1 MNQLLASMSIS
12 RRLYGLVALSICA
25 VAGVAAM
32 ALSSQWDTLRAGR
45 QAELNL
51 LTEAA
56 SSVIERYHG
65 LSVAK
70 KMPEDEAKAAAL
82 SEVSAMRFDHGNYI
96 FVLDSRNINVAHP
109 DQAMI
114 GTDRGKTAD
123 SVGFNYTADVV
134 PRALRDGVAT
144 VIYHFPRPGETK
156 PLSKLSVYRSY
167 QPWGWMIASGAY
179 IDDIEEQFRSVAWH
193 IALQGVAALMVLLFA
208 STLVIRSISGPLRSL
223 RASMSG
229 LQGGDVTSEV
239 PYVTFTSEIGAI
251 ARAVDA
257 FKTAAIEKLRIEAVS
272 AELARETDLSRQR
285 EADAAAAS
293 ALAQSTVVSGLAAG
307 LKLLADGDLS
317 YRISKPFALQY
328 ESLRADFNAASTQLS
343 ATLQAVIHNAST
355 IRLGTDEIASAAD
368 DLSRRTEQQAASLE
382 QTAAALDQITAI
394 IKKTS
399 EGAGHAK
406 EVVGTARS
414 DAQNS
419 SIVVSQAVEA
429 MSGIEASAQQIS
441 RIIGV
446 IDEIAFQTNLLALNA
461 GVEAARVGD
470 SGRGF
475 AVVASEVRALAHR
488 SASAAKEIKALILTS
503 NPSYSPFL
511 GVSGIRSVG
520 RGFPVC
526 VFHR

>member
-1 MNQLLASMSIS
+1 M
-12 RRLYGLVALSICA
+12 
-25 VAGVAAM
+25 
-32 ALSSQWDTLRAGR
+32 
-45 QAELNL
+45 
-51 LTEAA
+51 
-56 SSVIERYHG
+56 
-65 LSVAK
+65 
-70 KMPEDEAKAAAL
+70 
-82 SEVSAMRFDHGNYI
+82 
-96 FVLDSRNINVAHP
+96 
-109 DQAMI
+109 
-114 GTDRGKTAD
+114 
-123 SVGFNYTADVV
+123 
-134 PRALRDGVAT
+134 
-144 VIYHFPRPGETK
+144 
-156 PLSKLSVYRSY
+156 
-167 QPWGWMIASGAY
+167 
-179 IDDIEEQFRSVAWH
+179 
-193 IALQGVAALMVLLFA
+193 
-208 STLVIRSISGPLRSL
+208 
-223 RASMSG
+223 
-229 LQGGDVTSEV
+229 
-239 PYVTFTSEIGAI
+239 

-272 AELARETDLSRQR
+272 AELARKTDLSRQR

-503 NPSYSPFL
+503 NSQVKT
-511 GVSGIRSVG
+511 GVELVG
-520 RGFPVC
+520 RAGAALDRISEQVTEVDKI
-526 VFHR
+526 VFDIATSATEQASGLAEVNIAVNQMDQMTQQTAAMVEQSTAATHNLALEAKGLAQMVGRFKVGQEDTRSIEHAA